1 MVRPCVASGFVEL
14 AVSGL
19 ASMTINQVPV
29 VHLVQGHPA
38 AMPLISRSIP
48 GTATVSRRMNRNVK
62 IPSRTALPVELDDSS
77 ATIRQAG
84 KLFDQ

>member
-14 AVSGL
+14 AMSGL

-38 AMPLISRSIP
+38 AMPLC
-48 GTATVSRRMNRNVK
+48 AAK
-62 IPSRTALPVELDDSS
+62 LPAQPPYD
-77 ATIRQAG
+77 AA
-84 KLFDQ
+84 

>member
-14 AVSGL
+14 AMSGL

-38 AMPLISRSIP
+38 AMPLISRRPPQI
-48 GTATVSRRMNRNVK
+48 ATV
-62 IPSRTALPVELDDSS
+62 
-77 ATIRQAG
+77 
-84 KLFDQ
+84 